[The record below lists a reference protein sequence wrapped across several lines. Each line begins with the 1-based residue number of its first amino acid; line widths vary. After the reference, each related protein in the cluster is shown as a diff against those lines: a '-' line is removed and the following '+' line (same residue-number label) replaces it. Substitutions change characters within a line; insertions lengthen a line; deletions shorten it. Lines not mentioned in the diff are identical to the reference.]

1 MTAEYRDL
9 DKQDSYRMVNIYM
22 GPTIGWTRVPVSIS
36 KYVTAAGN
44 YTVQPWDTIILV
56 NQLLSAPISILL
68 PKVSTWLDNIYG
80 GTELIIKDYAGVAGS
95 STITLQPYSG
105 DSIVGPSTITIA
117 RGSLEITPNPDR
129 LSWTTVAGI
138 E

>member
-9 DKQDSYRMVNIYM
+9 DKQGSYRMVNIYM
-22 GPTIGWTRVPVSIS
+22 GPTLGWTRVPVSIS
-36 KYVTAAGN
+36 RYVTAAGN

-56 NQLLSAPISILL
+56 NQLVSAAVSILL

-80 GTELIIKDYAGVAGS
+80 GTELIIKDYAGVAAS
-95 STITLQPYSG
+95 ANITLQPYNM
-105 DSIVGPSTITIA
+105 DSIIGPSIIQIG